1 MWWILML
8 CLEDSGLA
16 SDSKSLCRVMAWS
29 KSMCKQYKAASCNT
43 WSRLLCNPTRV
54 CAPTLESKASRSPS
68 YHIHR
73 PQTPPPPTTKMYWLA
88 IQSVL
93 FDNSAAIWEMLWV
106 SKHPAIGNDT
116 ASRSNEGI
124 TASNSVVLLYNYS
137 FFSNPFH
144 IFCQLTC
151 YPLDRGRDLHHELLG
166 CAGHVVRGW
175 NGTRQPEIKAPCKK
189 SIEKC
194 HLSRKCNTGGGSIIN
209 VDFSK
214 WRCNYIHN
222 RFNSSR

>member
-1 MWWILML
+1 
-8 CLEDSGLA
+8 
-16 SDSKSLCRVMAWS
+16 MAWS

-54 CAPTLESKASRSPS
+54 CTPTLESKASRSPS

-73 PQTPPPPTTKMYWLA
+73 PQTPPPPTTKMYWSA

-106 SKHPAIGNDT
+106 SKHPAIGTDT

-137 FFSNPFH
+137 FFFKSFSYFFSTNMLSTRSWTGLAPWAPRLRWTRGEFVCFTFSRAFMH
-144 IFCQLTC
+144 LCVSLCKC
-151 YPLDRGRDLHHELLG
+151 YSW
-166 CAGHVVRGW
+166 GW

-194 HLSRKCNTGGGSIIN
+194 HLSRKCHTWGSIIN